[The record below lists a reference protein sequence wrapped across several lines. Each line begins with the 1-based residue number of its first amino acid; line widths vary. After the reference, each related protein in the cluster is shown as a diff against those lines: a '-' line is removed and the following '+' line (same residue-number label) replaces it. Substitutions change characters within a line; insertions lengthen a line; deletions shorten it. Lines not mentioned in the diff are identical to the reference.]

1 MEPHPR
7 IRLSRDADPELL
19 GQPVDLLPGGH
30 EVEEGPDPDGHLWH
44 LRYQPQLHP
53 LPVCRPEVRA
63 VPTLWSRSQN
73 CSKDWKCQN

>member
-7 IRLSRDADPELL
+7 LHLSCASDLQLL

-44 LRYQPQLHP
+44 LWHQPQLHP

-63 VPTLWSRSQN
+63 VPTLWPRSQYY
-73 CSKDWKCQN
+73 SKDWKCQN